1 MVRAGVF
8 LLLLALVV
16 PAGGQE
22 APVRIAWWTDV
33 GFPTPFAFSTVGPG
47 GVVRLTLLYD
57 SLLWKDD
64 RGLIPWLAESWRT
77 SPGGTRYVFRLRR
90 RVVWHDGRPLTARD
104 VRFSFAYFR
113 RHPFRWV
120 DLSVVQAVEV
130 QDRDTVVVQLA
141 RPFAPFLENV
151 AAVVPVIPEHVW
163 RGVDTP
169 EHLQDLVVT
178 VGSGPYRLAE
188 YRPELGFYRF
198 VAFDGYFR
206 GRPGVREIQYVVVP
220 TARQVLAVQS
230 GEVDLA
236 MTTAPEVQDLF
247 RGHPSLRVLAT
258 EPLSVARLV
267 FNLEH
272 PLTGRK
278 LFRQAVAHAVDV
290 QGVAAL
296 VTRGSGVPGNPGVV
310 RPGDP
315 WYTPQV
321 RRYAFDP
328 VRARWLLRF
337 LGYEDRDG
345 DGFLEGP
352 DGTRLVV
359 EVVTSAARETEPVL
373 RSLAQVGMDA
383 RARVVD
389 PATRAQLAAEGRFA
403 VLYTTH
409 VGAGGDPD
417 YLRTWFS
424 GEDANAFAAG
434 TVLRTPEFQRWAR
447 LQAEAVDPAHRRRA
461 VYQLQR
467 VLSEELPTLVLFYRP
482 FYWMYDSRKLRPW
495 NTRGGLLNGIPLV
508 ENKLVFLPGSR

>member
-1 MVRAGVF
+1 VRLVAWLVA
-8 LLLLALVV
+8 LALAA
-16 PAGGQE
+16 PAGSQE
-22 APVRIAWWTDV
+22 AAVRIAWWTDV
-33 GFPTPFAFSTVGPG
+33 GFPTPFSFSTVGPG

-77 SPGGTRYVFRLRR
+77 SSDGTRYVFRLRR
-90 RVVWHDGRPLTARD
+90 QVVWHDGRPLTARD

-120 DLSVVQAVEV
+120 DLSVVRAVEV
-130 QDRDTVVVQLA
+130 QDRETVVVELA

-151 AAVVPVIPEHVW
+151 AGVVPVIPEHVW
-163 RGVDTP
+163 GGVEAP
-169 EHLQDLVVT
+169 ERRQSLEVA
-178 VGSGPYRLAE
+178 VGSGPYRLVE

-198 VAFDGYFR
+198 VAFAGYFR
-206 GRPGVREIQYVVVP
+206 GRPVVREIQYVVVP
-220 TARQVLAVQS
+220 PARQVLAVQT

-236 MTTAPEVQDLF
+236 MTTAPEVVDLF
-247 RGHPSLRVLAT
+247 RGHPYLRVLAT
-258 EPLSVARLV
+258 EPLSVGRLV

-272 PLTGRK
+272 PLGGRK
-278 LFRQAVAHAVDV
+278 LFRQALAHAVDV
-290 QGVAAL
+290 PDVANW
-296 VTRGSGVPGNPGVV
+296 VTRGSGIPGNPGVV

-315 WYTPQV
+315 WYTPRV

-328 VRARWLLRF
+328 VQARRLLRS

-359 EVVTSAARETEPVL
+359 EVVTSAARETEPLL
-373 RSLAQVGMDA
+373 RSLLRVGVDA

-389 PATRAQLAAEGRFA
+389 PPTRAQLAAEGRFL

-424 GEDANAFAAG
+424 GEEANAFAAG

-447 LQAEAVDPAHRRRA
+447 LQAEAVDPAQRRRA

-482 FYWMYDSRKLRPW
+482 FYWVYDSRKLRLW

-508 ENKLVFLPGSR
+508 ENKLLFLPGTR